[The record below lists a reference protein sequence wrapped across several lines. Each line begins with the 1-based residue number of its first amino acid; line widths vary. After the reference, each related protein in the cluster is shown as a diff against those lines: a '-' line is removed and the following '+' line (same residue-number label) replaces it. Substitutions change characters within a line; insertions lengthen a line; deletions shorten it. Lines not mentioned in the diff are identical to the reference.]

1 MIKAFELVLVILC
14 GFLQIHVQRE
24 VMAVTLTL
32 FVRLPKARTSARVK
46 QDLRETENTAK
57 VMLAFID

>member
-1 MIKAFELVLVILC
+1 
-14 GFLQIHVQRE
+14 
-24 VMAVTLTL
+24 MAVTLTL